1 MLKLINGG
9 SPKNSSGGFEDFYR
23 ESKDRVFRTVLA
35 TIGNFH
41 DAEDFTSEAFM
52 RAYKAWDELQ
62 NHSSPAAWVVVTAK
76 NLFLDSRR
84 RANRLQSIHA
94 EIAQLDLVTPVDAAH
109 DLEIDWE
116 IHRAIAQLPERQREV
131 LAMRLLLDLPATE
144 VANVLGITVGS
155 VGTHLHRA
163 LKFVRKVLQETPE
176 EVRE

>member
-1 MLKLINGG
+1 MLKLNSGG
-9 SPKNSSGGFEDFYR
+9 NPNSSSGGFEDFYI

-35 TIGNFH
+35 TVGNFH

-52 RAYKAWDELQ
+52 RAYKAWDGLQ
-62 NHSSPAAWVVVTAK
+62 HHSSPAAWVVVTAK

-94 EIAQLDLVTPVDAAH
+94 EIAQVDLASPFEAAH
-109 DLEIDWE
+109 DIETYWE
-116 IHRAIAQLPERQREV
+116 IHRAISRLPERQREV
-131 LAMRLLLDLPATE
+131 LAMRLLLDLPVSE

-163 LKFVRKVLQETPE
+163 LKFVRKVIQETPK
-176 EVRE
+176 EVQQ